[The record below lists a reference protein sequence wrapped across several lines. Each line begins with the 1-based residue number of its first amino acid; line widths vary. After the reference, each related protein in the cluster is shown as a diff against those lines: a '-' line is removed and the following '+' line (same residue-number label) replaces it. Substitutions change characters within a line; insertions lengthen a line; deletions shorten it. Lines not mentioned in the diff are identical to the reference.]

1 MQDNFFHKVYAIVCQ
16 IPEGKV
22 STYGAIGKYLGS
34 AKSARMVGW
43 ALNKCPSDVPVH
55 RVVNKQ
61 GLLTGKM
68 HFDGITL
75 MQDLLENIMH
85 PSSIPFR
92 VPSVPKD
99 IYEEIEADIKECCYE
114 HGLTVEI
121 YMDSP
126 IKGGDGNREFLLVA
140 TKD

>member
-1 MQDNFFHKVYAIVCQ
+1 LQDNFFHKVYAIVLQ

-22 STYGAIGKYLGS
+22 CTYGAIGKYLGS

-43 ALNKCPSDVPVH
+43 ALNKCTSDVPAH

-75 MQDLLENIMH
+75 MQDLLEN
-85 PSSIPFR
+85 
-92 VPSVPKD
+92 
-99 IYEEIEADIKECCYE
+99 E
-114 HGLTVEI
+114 GVEI
-121 YMDSP
+121 KNNQIIDLEKYLWEP
-126 IKGGDGNREFLLVA
+126 KI
-140 TKD
+140 

>member
-1 MQDNFFHKVYAIVCQ
+1 VEDNFFHKVYAIVRQ

-22 STYGAIGKYLGS
+22 CTYGAIGKYLRS

-43 ALNKCPSDVPVH
+43 ALNKCPNDVPAH

-75 MQDLLENIMH
+75 MQQLLENEGVAI
-85 PSSIPFR
+85 
-92 VPSVPKD
+92 KD
-99 IYEEIEADIKECCYE
+99 NKIIDLEKHLWTPENE
-114 HGLTVEI
+114 
-121 YMDSP
+121 M
-126 IKGGDGNREFLLVA
+126 
-140 TKD
+140 

>member
-1 MQDNFFHKVYAIVCQ
+1 MQKDNFFESVYAIVRQ

-22 STYGAIGKYLGS
+22 TTYGAVGKYLGS

-43 ALNKCPSDVPVH
+43 ALNKCPNDVPAH

-75 MQDLLENIMH
+75 MQQLLENEGVAI
-85 PSSIPFR
+85 
-92 VPSVPKD
+92 KD
-99 IYEEIEADIKECCYE
+99 NKIVDLEKHLWTPENE
-114 HGLTVEI
+114 
-121 YMDSP
+121 M
-126 IKGGDGNREFLLVA
+126 
-140 TKD
+140 